1 MGFLTWLRVQWDRAA
16 AGAAFVAGLVALGL
30 GWLGIS
36 DSLYV
41 VEQLPYLISG
51 GLLGLFLLGLG
62 AVLWISADLR
72 DEWRELRGLRELHT
86 ERLPLITERVDAELA
101 RDLRAAQAGGSA
113 GRRLPATAPVTA
125 E

>member
-1 MGFLTWLRVQWDRAA
+1 VGILTWLRVQWDRAA
-16 AGAAFVAGLVALGL
+16 AGAAFLAGLAALGL

-51 GLLGLFLLGLG
+51 GLVGLFLLGFG
-62 AVLWISADLR
+62 AVMWISADLR
-72 DEWRELRGLRELHT
+72 DEWRELRGLRELHA
-86 ERLPLITERVDAELA
+86 ERLPLITERVDADLA
-101 RDLRAAQAGGSA
+101 REHRAGGTA
-113 GRRLPATAPVTA
+113 TRPVAAATPAHA

>member
-1 MGFLTWLRVQWDRAA
+1 MGFVTWLRVQWDRAFA
-16 AGAAFVAGLVALGL
+16 VAAFVGGLVALLL

-36 DSLYV
+36 DALYV

-51 GLLGLFLLGLG
+51 GLVGLFLLGLG

-72 DEWRELRGLRELHT
+72 DEWRELRGLRELHA

-101 RDLRAAQAGGSA
+101 REQRAASN
-113 GRRLPATAPVTA
+113 GRRVATPVAA

>member
-1 MGFLTWLRVQWDRAA
+1 MGILTWLRVQWDRAA
-16 AGAAFVAGLVALGL
+16 AGAAFLAGLVALGL

-51 GLLGLFLLGLG
+51 GLVGLFLLGFG
-62 AVLWISADLR
+62 AVMWISADLR

-86 ERLPLITERVDAELA
+86 ERLPRITERVDAELA
-101 RDLRAAQAGGSA
+101 RERRAAASS
-113 GRRLPATAPVTA
+113 GRRVPATTPATAD
-125 E
+125 

>member
-1 MGFLTWLRVQWDRAA
+1 MGILTWLRVQWDRAA
-16 AGAAFVAGLVALGL
+16 AGAAFVAGLVALLL

-51 GLLGLFLLGLG
+51 GLVGLFLLGTG

-72 DEWRELRGLRELHT
+72 DEWRELRGLRELHA
-86 ERLPLITERVDAELA
+86 ERLPLISERVDAELA
-101 RDLRAAQAGGSA
+101 REHGAAASN
-113 GRRLPATAPVTA
+113 GRRVPTPATA